1 MIMSPSRKGRA
12 ILKYSGFVQSV
23 KEGLNIT
30 KRELDAAASELVSEG
45 ASNCH
50 TAETILAQATS
61 WEKHAAD
68 VDALQR

>member
-1 MIMSPSRKGRA
+1 MSPSRKGRA
-12 ILKYSGFVQSV
+12 MLEHICSVQSV
-23 KEGLNIT
+23 KEGINT
-30 KRELDAAASELVSEG
+30 ARRDLDAAASGEG

-50 TAETILAQATS
+50 IAETILAQATS